1 MSDDQSQRQGQP
13 THHVNIE
20 LPAELEAI
28 YANFAVITHTP
39 SEVLVDFARI
49 LPGAPRSRVHA
60 RVVLTPM
67 NAKLLHCAL
76 GQNLE
81 KFEAQHG
88 EIKLASEGFQ
98 EPPALGFK
106 R

>member
-1 MSDDQSQRQGQP
+1 MSDEPSSRQAPPGRQI
-13 THHVNIE
+13 NIE
-20 LPAELEAI
+20 LPAELEAT

-39 SEVLVDFARI
+39 SEVIVDFARI
-49 LPGAPRSRVHA
+49 LPGAPRSRVQA

-67 NAKLLHCAL
+67 NAKLLHRAL

-88 EIKLASEGFQ
+88 EIKLADEEFP
-98 EPPALGFK
+98 EPPALGFRK
-106 R
+106 

>member
-1 MSDDQSQRQGQP
+1 MSDDHAQRQGAP
-13 THHVNIE
+13 TRHVNIE
-20 LPAELEAI
+20 LPADLEAI

-39 SEVLVDFARI
+39 SEVIVDFARI
-49 LPGAPRSRVHA
+49 LPGAPKSKVHG

-67 NAKLLHCAL
+67 NAKLLHRAL

-88 EIKLASEGFQ
+88 EIKLASEEFP